1 MRGKLKN
8 VIKVS
13 TLANGQFEV
22 TMVLSEKKSRA
33 KVTVLPHASAGEQV
47 IPEQTNQNILLFR
60 QYSITAE
67 PLAK

>member
-1 MRGKLKN
+1 MRGNLKN

-33 KVTVLPHASAGEQV
+33 KVTVLPHAIAGDSFVAE
-47 IPEQTNQNILLFR
+47 ETNQNILPFHRSSLNSKHI
-60 QYSITAE
+60 Q
-67 PLAK
+67 